1 MTAVLDPMLVLALFF
16 FLFLPITDRRTV
28 MLKLAMITVIAALF
42 AGSAAMTCGP
52 SPPSQ
57 TVAMSGN

>member
-28 MLKLAMITVIAALF
+28 MLKLAMMTVIAALF